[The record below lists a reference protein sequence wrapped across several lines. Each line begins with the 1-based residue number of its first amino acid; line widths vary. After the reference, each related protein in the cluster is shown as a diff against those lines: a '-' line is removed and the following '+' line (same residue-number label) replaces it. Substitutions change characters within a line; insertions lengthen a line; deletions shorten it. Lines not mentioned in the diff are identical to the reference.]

1 MIMRKSGVRE
11 LCAAVVLSGLVL
23 VGCDEVNSAVEQVEA
38 TGDKAAVCA
47 EALQIV
53 DLSVNV
59 DPETVASGAEEKA
72 RQLQELAQ
80 RVADQSVQ
88 ETLFDIANG
97 YLELER
103 KKIDHLSD
111 FSAWLER
118 NLGRLDELR
127 RACL

>member
-1 MIMRKSGVRE
+1 MRKSGVRE

-23 VGCDEVNSAVEQVEA
+23 VGCDEVTSAVEQVEA

-103 KKIDHLSD
+103 KKIDH
-111 FSAWLER
+111 
-118 NLGRLDELR
+118 
-127 RACL
+127 